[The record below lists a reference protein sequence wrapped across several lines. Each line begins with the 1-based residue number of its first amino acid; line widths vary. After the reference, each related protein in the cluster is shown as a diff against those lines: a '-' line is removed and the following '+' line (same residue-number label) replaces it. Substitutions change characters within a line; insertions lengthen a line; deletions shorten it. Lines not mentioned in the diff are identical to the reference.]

1 MEDYGWEKISI
12 KGIAFFVGEDH
23 DPIGFWATVFLDK
36 SVRVNI
42 MNIRKKVHC
51 VQCFEREL
59 QGKRHR
65 VFDPYLHFWVE
76 KVVSPENIYLR
87 HSKVV

>member
-1 MEDYGWEKISI
+1 MEDYGWEKKSI

-42 MNIRKKVHC
+42 MNIRKKKSTAFNVLNASC
-51 VQCFEREL
+51 
-59 QGKRHR
+59 R
-65 VFDPYLHFWVE
+65 VSGTEFLTHICIFGW
-76 KVVSPENIYLR
+76 K
-87 HSKVV
+87 K